1 MTISPGSIDAAS
13 RPYKDPFM
21 GKRQKREALA
31 SQVDNLQ
38 RRLSLT
44 YVVVEELAESLIHDH
59 AAGDRTDDLYC
70 QARRHLEPIASEVE
84 ALAKLFWLANSYLK
98 AAPDVAL
105 RGTMVSVFMGA
116 QVVALDLTLDA
127 MALVGRA
134 EGLDDDFLRKTIQAC
149 TDVYTTHASMV
160 DSALCADF
168 ESLTIMRQVYGTDAD
183 GTSAAFSQ
191 LVDDFKLVKD
201 RMLARA

>member
-1 MTISPGSIDAAS
+1 
-13 RPYKDPFM
+13 M
-21 GKRQKREALA
+21 GKRQKRGVLT
-31 SQVDNLQ
+31 SQVDELQ

-44 YVVVEELAESLIHDH
+44 YVVVEELAECLIRDH
-59 AAGDRTDDLYC
+59 SAGIRTDDLYR
-70 QARRHLEPIASEVE
+70 QARRHLEPIASEVG
-84 ALAKLFWLANSYLK
+84 AMAKVYWLGNSYLK
-98 AAPDVAL
+98 AAADVAL

-134 EGLDDDFLRKTIQAC
+134 EGPDEDFLRMTIQAS

-160 DSALCADF
+160 DSALSADF
-168 ESLTIMRQVYGTDAD
+168 ESLMIMRQVYGTDPD
-183 GTSAAFSQ
+183 GASAAFSQ
-191 LVDDFKLVKD
+191 LVDEFGLVKD

>member
-1 MTISPGSIDAAS
+1 MS
-13 RPYKDPFM
+13 
-21 GKRQKREALA
+21 KRQNREALA
-31 SQVDNLQ
+31 SQVDDLQ

-44 YVVVEELAESLIHDH
+44 YVVVEELAESLIRDH
-59 AAGDRTDDLYC
+59 APGDQTDDLYR
-70 QARRHLEPIASEVE
+70 QARKHLEPIASEVG
-84 ALAKLFWLANSYLK
+84 AMATVFWLGNSYLK

-116 QVVALDLTLDA
+116 QVVALDVTLDA

-134 EGLDDDFLRKTIQAC
+134 EGPDDDFLQKTIQAC

-160 DSALCADF
+160 DSALFADF
-168 ESLTIMRQVYGTDAD
+168 ESLTIMRQVYGTDPD